1 MLKTKFIVFLLFSF
15 SVNCQELYYPG
26 LDWEQREPESLG
38 FSNEKIK
45 KAIQFAVENE
55 NSVNRNLKDAIISSF
70 GYEPGFEIKGPTKP
84 RKGPNGL
91 IIKDGYIIG
100 KWGDVSRVD
109 MTFSVTKSY
118 LSTVAGLAY
127 QKGLF
132 TLDEKLKDYIKDGK
146 FSSNH
151 NKEITWHQLLNQSS
165 QWKGNLFGTFD
176 WADRPPRNLS
186 VGELKVQ
193 EIPKPGEAY
202 EYNDVR
208 VNLLSF
214 SLLNVL
220 KEPLPHILK
229 RELMDPIGASSS
241 WGWYGYE
248 KSKILLNGEM
258 VSSVSGGGHF
268 GGGLFINSLDHARFG
283 LLFLRNGK
291 WRDKLLLSPEWI
303 KLVQQPSENNESY
316 GYMWWLNKGDRKW
329 EGLSENIYY
338 GAGFGGNFIVI
349 IPDHN
354 LVVVARWIDSLKI
367 DHFIRKVVNAHTAR

>member
-1 MLKTKFIVFLLFSF
+1 MLKKSFIIFIFFCASIY
-15 SVNCQELYYPG
+15 CQELYYPG
-26 LDWEQREPESLG
+26 LDWEQRTPESLG

-45 KAIQFAVENE
+45 KAIQFAIDNE
-55 NSVNRNLKDAIISSF
+55 NSVSRNLKDAIISAF

-91 IIKDGYIIG
+91 IIKNGYIIG

-127 QKGLF
+127 QKGLLS
-132 TLDEKLKDYIKDGK
+132 LDEKLKDYIKDGK
-146 FSSNH
+146 FSSEH
-151 NKEITWHQLLNQSS
+151 NKKITWHHLLNQSS

-186 VGELKVQ
+186 VEELKVQ
-193 EIPKPGEAY
+193 EIPGPGEAY
-202 EYNDVR
+202 KYNDVR

-220 KEPLPHILK
+220 EESLPEVLK
-229 RELMDPIGASSS
+229 REIMDPIGASSS
-241 WGWYGYE
+241 WNWYGYE
-248 KSKILLNGEM
+248 KSKILLNGAIFG
-258 VSSVSGGGHF
+258 SVSGGGHF

-291 WRDKLLLSPEWI
+291 WKNELLLSSEWI
-303 KLVQQPSENNESY
+303 KLVQQPSKNNESY
-316 GYMWWLNKGDRKW
+316 GYMWWLNKGERKW
-329 EGLSENIYY
+329 RGLSENIYY

-349 IPDHN
+349 IPDQN
-354 LVVVARWIDSLKI
+354 LVVVARWIDSSKI
-367 DHFIRKVVNAHTAR
+367 GEFIEMVVKSAIG